1 MSIIIQIAYEPKQ
14 RGVRVFYICRQ
25 YHLRGGVRYYFSIS
39 AILRRLKIWSCC
51 KKSLLDSLPMELT
64 KNNIH
69 RLEEEPPSLWKNQ
82 INGRQIRNV
91 LNVFIILQE
100 F

>member
-1 MSIIIQIAYEPKQ
+1 
-14 RGVRVFYICRQ
+14 
-25 YHLRGGVRYYFSIS
+25 
-39 AILRRLKIWSCC
+39 
-51 KKSLLDSLPMELT
+51 MELT

-69 RLEEEPPSLWKNQ
+69 RLEEELPSLWKNQ